1 MTKRV
6 HSEFFV
12 PEKAQH
18 WPRARR
24 FSSAISTRFHRRSRR
39 TISDRSRVATY
50 LASLAVRALIEEA
63 ELTPKPAL
71 VDQHGPGA
79 HTDLSL
85 MLMKCS
91 AHCLR
96 PSFELMALAS
106 FRQIPSQSLRED
118 LGAIGRWAEHSMLL
132 TTGGANTHRGAIW
145 TLGLLVS
152 AAAMEANSPDAVAYR
167 ARQLAGLPDW
177 SATKQQ
183 SNGSRVI
190 QHYKVSGARGE
201 AQAGFPHVITIG
213 LPILHRSRQDGSS
226 ETQARLDAL
235 LAIMASLDDTCLL
248 HRGGFAALNRA
259 QTGAAAV
266 LAAGGTATVQG
277 WELLQRLD
285 RDLLALN
292 ASPGG
297 SADLLAATLFLD
309 FIANSPSTE
318 NQLWKNFSL
327 NTRLRSRL
335 SNEPMWG

>member
-1 MTKRV
+1 M
-6 HSEFFV
+6 
-12 PEKAQH
+12 
-18 WPRARR
+18 
-24 FSSAISTRFHRRSRR
+24 
-39 TISDRSRVATY
+39 ATY

-71 VDQHGPGA
+71 VDERGPGA

-85 MLMKCS
+85 MLMKRS
-91 AHCLR
+91 AHSLA

-106 FRQIPSQSLRED
+106 FRQIPSQTLREN
-118 LGAIGRWAEHSMLL
+118 LGAIGHWAEQSMLL

-145 TLGLLVS
+145 CLGLLVS
-152 AAAMEANSPDAVAYR
+152 AVAMGATSTAAVAYT

-190 QHYKVSGARGE
+190 QRYKVSGARGE

-266 LAAGGTATVQG
+266 FAAGGTATVQG

-318 NQLWKNFSL
+318 NQLWKSFIL

>member
-1 MTKRV
+1 MSALSTADLI
-6 HSEFFV
+6 EQNA
-12 PEKAQH
+12 KAQNQ
-18 WPRARR
+18 A
-24 FSSAISTRFHRRSRR
+24 TR
-39 TISDRSRVATY
+39 

-71 VDQHGPGA
+71 VDQRGPGA

-85 MLMKCS
+85 ILMKCS

-106 FRQIPSQSLRED
+106 FRQIPSQTLRED
-118 LGAIGRWAEHSMLL
+118 LGAIGRWAEQSMLL

-145 TLGLLVS
+145 TVGLLVS
-152 AAAMEANSPDAVAYR
+152 AAAMGATSPDAVAYR
-167 ARQLAGLPDW
+167 ARQVACLPDW
-177 SATKQQ
+177 SAPKQQ

-190 QHYKVSGARGE
+190 QRYQVSGARGE

-213 LPILHRSRQDGSS
+213 LPILHRSRQEGSS

-248 HRGGFAALNRA
+248 HRGGFAALNTA

-266 LAAGGTATVQG
+266 FAAGGTATVQG

-309 FIANSPSTE
+309 FIANSPSRE
-318 NQLWKNFSL
+318 N
-327 NTRLRSRL
+327 
-335 SNEPMWG
+335 

>member
-1 MTKRV
+1 MIKTV
-6 HSEFFV
+6 GSGFLV
-12 PEKAQH
+12 PEEAQH

-71 VDQHGPGA
+71 VDERGPGA

-85 MLMKCS
+85 TLMKSS

-96 PSFELMALAS
+96 PGFELMALAS
-106 FRQIPSQSLRED
+106 FRQIPGRTLRED
-118 LGAIGRWAEHSMLL
+118 LGTIGRRAERSMLL
-132 TTGGANTHRGAIW
+132 TTGGVNTHRGAIW

-152 AAAMEANSPDAVAYR
+152 AAATGASSSEAVAYR
-167 ARQLAGLPDW
+167 ARQLACLPDW
-177 SATKQQ
+177 SAPKQQ

-190 QHYKVSGARGE
+190 QRYKVPGARGE
-201 AQAGFPHVITIG
+201 AEAGFPHVITIG
-213 LPILHRSRQDGSS
+213 LPMLHRSRREGSS

-248 HRGGFAALNRA
+248 HRGAFAALNTA
-259 QTGAAAV
+259 QTGAAAIFAV
-266 LAAGGTATVQG
+266 GGTATVQG
-277 WELLQRLD
+277 WDLLERLD

-309 FIANSPSTE
+309 FMANSPSTE
-318 NQLWKNFSL
+318 N
-327 NTRLRSRL
+327 
-335 SNEPMWG
+335 

>member
-1 MTKRV
+1 MNALSTADLI
-6 HSEFFV
+6 EQND
-12 PEKAQH
+12 KAQNH
-18 WPRARR
+18 
-24 FSSAISTRFHRRSRR
+24 
-39 TISDRSRVATY
+39 ATH

-71 VDQHGPGA
+71 VDQRGPGA
-79 HTDLSL
+79 HIDLSL
-85 MLMKCS
+85 MLMKSS

-106 FRQIPSQSLRED
+106 FRQIPSQTLRQD
-118 LGAIGRWAEHSMLL
+118 LGAIGRWAEQSMLL

-152 AAAMEANSPDAVAYR
+152 AAATGATSPDAVAYR
-167 ARQLAGLPDW
+167 ARQLACLPDG
-177 SATKQQ
+177 SAPKQQ

-190 QHYKVSGARGE
+190 QRYQVSGARGE
-201 AQAGFPHVITIG
+201 AQAGFPHVIRIG
-213 LPILHRSRQDGSS
+213 LPILHLSRGEGSS

-248 HRGGFAALNRA
+248 HRGGFTALNRA

-266 LAAGGTATVQG
+266 LAAGGTATGQG

-285 RDLLALN
+285 LDLLALN

-309 FIANSPSTE
+309 FMVNSPPRPRKRGTLHELTE
-318 NQLWKNFSL
+318 N
-327 NTRLRSRL
+327 
-335 SNEPMWG
+335 

>member
-1 MTKRV
+1 MIKRV

-12 PEKAQH
+12 SEKAQN
-18 WPRARR
+18 WPCTGG
-24 FSSAISTRFHRRSRR
+24 FSCAVSTGIDHPSRWK
-39 TISDRSRVATY
+39 ISDPSKLAKY

-63 ELTPKPAL
+63 QLTPKPAL
-71 VDQHGPGA
+71 VDRRGRGA
-79 HTDLSL
+79 HADLSL
-85 MLMKCS
+85 RLMKRS
-91 AHCLR
+91 AHCLG

-118 LGAIGRWAEHSMLL
+118 LGAIGRWGEQSMSL

-152 AAAMEANSPDAVAYR
+152 AVAMGANSPDAVTYT
-167 ARQLAGLPDW
+167 ARQLACLPDW
-177 SATKQQ
+177 SAPKQQ

-190 QHYKVSGARGE
+190 RRYQVSGARGE
-201 AQAGFPHVITIG
+201 AQTGFPHVITIG
-213 LPILHRSRQDGSS
+213 LPILQRSRQEGSS
-226 ETQARLDAL
+226 ETQARLNAL

-248 HRGGFAALNRA
+248 HRGGFAALNTA

-266 LAAGGTATVQG
+266 LAAGGTSTVQG

-309 FIANSPSTE
+309 FMANSPSTE
-318 NQLWKNFSL
+318 N
-327 NTRLRSRL
+327 
-335 SNEPMWG
+335 

>member
-24 FSSAISTRFHRRSRR
+24 LSSAISTRFHRRSRR

-318 NQLWKNFSL
+318 NQLWKNFIL

>member
-1 MTKRV
+1 MSALSTADLI
-6 HSEFFV
+6 EQND
-12 PEKAQH
+12 KAQNQ
-18 WPRARR
+18 A
-24 FSSAISTRFHRRSRR
+24 TR
-39 TISDRSRVATY
+39 
-50 LASLAVRALIEEA
+50 LASLAVRALIEEV

-85 MLMKCS
+85 TLMRCS

-106 FRQIPSQSLRED
+106 FRQIPSQTLRED
-118 LGAIGRWAEHSMLL
+118 LGAIGRWAEQSMLL

-152 AAAMEANSPDAVAYR
+152 AAAMGANSSDAVAYS
-167 ARQLAGLPDW
+167 ARQLACLPDR
-177 SATKQQ
+177 SAPKQQ

-190 QHYKVSGARGE
+190 QRYQVSGARGE

-213 LPILHRSRQDGSS
+213 LPILHRSRREGSS

-248 HRGGFAALNRA
+248 HRGAFAALNTA
-259 QTGAAAV
+259 QTGAAAIF
-266 LAAGGTATVQG
+266 AAGGTATVQG
-277 WELLQRLD
+277 WDLLERLD

-292 ASPGG
+292 VSPGG
-297 SADLLAATLFLD
+297 SADFLAANLFLD
-309 FIANSPSTE
+309 FFRNSPPTE
-318 NQLWKNFSL
+318 TNYGKTSF
-327 NTRLRSRL
+327 
-335 SNEPMWG
+335 